1 MINLKRI
8 LLIAIHQMSLFRK
21 IFGSKSDRS
30 EEDLKSSDDRGRYM
44 PEVKLPIDEKFTIN
58 FKANGGKFLYC
69 ENLNEVFSNLDHIII
84 ENAWEKESVLILDS
98 NLQDKFENNNI
109 SPTKNISKSTYF
121 LTTCENLI
129 ANDGSLLISSKQIFE
144 KKLPEL
150 PVNFIVF
157 ATTSQIVE
165 NIGEGL
171 RGIKSKNKQKIP
183 TNITTI
189 KHFKSGD
196 DKDFLSYGSSAK
208 NLYLLL
214 LEDL

>member
-1 MINLKRI
+1 
-8 LLIAIHQMSLFRK
+8 MSLFRK
-21 IFGSKSDRS
+21 IFGLKPDQSA
-30 EEDLKSSDDRGRYM
+30 EELKSTDRGKYM
-44 PEVKLPIDEKFTIN
+44 PEIKLPIDEKFTIN

-69 ENLNEVFSNLDHIII
+69 ENLNEIYQNLQNILE
-84 ENAWEKESVLILDS
+84 ENDWVDDSALILDT
-98 NLQDKFENNNI
+98 NLKDKFKNCNLTPTSKI
-109 SPTKNISKSTYF
+109 SDSTFF

-129 ANDGSLLISSKQIFE
+129 GNDGSLLISSKQIFE

-150 PVNFIVF
+150 PINFIVF

-171 RGIKSKNKQKIP
+171 RGIKTKNKQKIP

-196 DKDFLSYGSSAK
+196 EKDFLSYGSSAK

>member
-1 MINLKRI
+1 
-8 LLIAIHQMSLFRK
+8 MSLFRK
-21 IFGSKSDRS
+21 IFG
-30 EEDLKSSDDRGRYM
+30 LKPDQSSDEIKSTERGKYM
-44 PEVKLPIDEKFTIN
+44 PEIKLPIDEKFTIN

-69 ENLNEVFSNLDHIII
+69 ENLNEIFQ
-84 ENAWEKESVLILDS
+84 
-98 NLQDKFENNNI
+98 NLQNIVEENNWDEKKVLLFDTNLKDKFKNSALNPTTKI
-109 SPTKNISKSTYF
+109 SECTFF

-144 KKLPEL
+144 KKLTEL

-189 KHFKSGD
+189 KHFKSSD
-196 DKDFLSYGSSAK
+196 EKDFLSYGSSAK

>member
-1 MINLKRI
+1 
-8 LLIAIHQMSLFRK
+8 MSLFRK
-21 IFGSKSDRS
+21 IFGSKSERS
-30 EEDLKSSDDRGRYM
+30 GEELKSDDRGKYM
-44 PEVKLPIDEKFTIN
+44 PEIKLPIDERFTIN

-69 ENLNEVFSNLDHIII
+69 ENLNEIFSNLDHILE
-84 ENAWEKESVLILDS
+84 ENNWKEKKALLLDENLKNKFKNS
-98 NLQDKFENNNI
+98 NLKGTNKINE
-109 SPTKNISKSTYF
+109 STF
-121 LTTCENLI
+121 LLTTCENLI

-171 RGIKSKNKQKIP
+171 RGIKSKNRQKIP

-189 KHFKSGD
+189 KHFKSND
-196 DKDFLSYGSSAK
+196 EKDFLSYGSSAK

>member
-1 MINLKRI
+1 
-8 LLIAIHQMSLFRK
+8 MSLFRK
-21 IFGSKSDRS
+21 LFGSKSDKQMEELKS
-30 EEDLKSSDDRGRYM
+30 EERGKYM
-44 PEVKLPIDEKFTIN
+44 PEIKLPIDERFTIN

-69 ENLNEVFSNLDHIII
+69 EDLNEVYTNLEYII
-84 ENAWEKESVLILDS
+84 EENKWHKDKVLLLDD
-98 NLQDKFENNNI
+98 NLKDRFENSEINPTNKI
-109 SPTKNISKSTYF
+109 SESTFF

-129 ANDGSLLISSKQIFE
+129 ADDGSLLISSKQIFE

-150 PVNFIVF
+150 PFNFIVF

-189 KHFKSGD
+189 KHFKSSEE
-196 DKDFLSYGSSAK
+196 KDFLSYGSSAK

>member
-1 MINLKRI
+1 
-8 LLIAIHQMSLFRK
+8 MSLFRK
-21 IFGSKSDRS
+21 IFSSKSDS
-30 EEDLKSSDDRGRYM
+30 SQEELKSKDRGKYM
-44 PEVKLPIDEKFTIN
+44 PEIKLPIDERFTIN

-69 ENLNEVFSNLDHIII
+69 EDLNEIFLNLEKIIH
-84 ENAWEKESVLILDS
+84 ENSWNDKKTLLLDENLKAKFENS
-98 NLQDKFENNNI
+98 NLQTSTRI
-109 SPTKNISKSTYF
+109 SDSTFF

-129 ANDGSLLISSKQIFE
+129 ANDGSLLISSKQIYE

-171 RGIKSKNKQKIP
+171 RSIKSKNRKKIP

-189 KHFKSGD
+189 KHFKSND